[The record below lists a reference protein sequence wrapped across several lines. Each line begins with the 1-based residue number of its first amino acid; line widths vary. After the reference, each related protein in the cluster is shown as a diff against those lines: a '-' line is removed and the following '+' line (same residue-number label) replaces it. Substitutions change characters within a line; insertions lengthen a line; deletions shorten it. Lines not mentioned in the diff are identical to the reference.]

1 MARTVM
7 QTGRAP
13 ELSAARHTFSWGSP
27 RGLARAKPE
36 ARKREK
42 TCYLW

>member
-1 MARTVM
+1 MARRVM

-36 ARKREK
+36 ARKHEK
-42 TCYLW
+42 TCYLR